1 MRGHEPL
8 IAMRRRDL
16 KPLEAVHVELAV
28 WPQSRGSRLR
38 KEAIGWF
45 RADRV
50 FVEPTD
56 NPDRLDLRFLVGC
69 DVIVH
74 GSEADRVRR
83 LYAALERHKARRV
96 IANCGRVVDGVGQL
110 DFVLDTQETLTWPA

>member
-8 IAMRRRDL
+8 LAMRRRDL
-16 KPLEAVHVELAV
+16 KPSEAVHVELAL

-38 KEAIGWF
+38 KEALAWF
-45 RADRV
+45 RSDRV

-56 NPDRLDLRFLVGC
+56 NPDVLDLRFLVGC
-69 DVIVH
+69 NVIVH
-74 GSEADRVRR
+74 GCDAKRVRH

-96 IANCGRVVDGVGQL
+96 IANCGRVVNGVGQL
-110 DFVLDTQETLTWPA
+110 DFVLDTQETLTWHA